1 MADLTNIKINE
12 FIKAEEVRL
21 IDNEGQQLGV
31 VSLEEAISSADNVGM
46 DLVEVA
52 PNSKPP
58 VCKIL
63 DFGKMKYEEK
73 KKEQQS
79 KKKQHVIKIKEIR
92 IRPRIGEHD
101 LENKL
106 NMGRKFLKEGFKLK
120 VTMMFRGR
128 EMSRIDLGEDVLNK
142 VSKFLSDVAV
152 VEKQNPLEGKRIVM
166 IFTGK

>member
-1 MADLTNIKINE
+1 
-12 FIKAEEVRL
+12 
-21 IDNEGQQLGV
+21 
-31 VSLEEAISSADNVGM
+31 M

-166 IFTGK
+166 IITGK

>member
-1 MADLTNIKINE
+1 
-12 FIKAEEVRL
+12 
-21 IDNEGQQLGV
+21 
-31 VSLEEAISSADNVGM
+31 M

-142 VSKFLSDVAV
+142 VSKILSDIAV

>member
-1 MADLTNIKINE
+1 MGI
-12 FIKAEEVRL
+12 
-21 IDNEGQQLGV
+21 
-31 VSLEEAISSADNVGM
+31 VSLEDAISNADDVGL

-52 PNSKPP
+52 PNATPP

-63 DFGKMKYEEK
+63 DFGKMKYEAK

-101 LENKL
+101 LDNKL
-106 NMGRKFLKEGFKLK
+106 NMGKKFLKEGFKLK

-128 EMSRIDLGEDVLNK
+128 EMSRIDLGEDVLK
-142 VSKFLSDVAV
+142 TVSEILSDIAII
-152 VEKQNPLEGKRIVM
+152 EKQSPLEGRRIVM
-166 IFTGK
+166 MFTGK

>member
-1 MADLTNIKINE
+1 
-12 FIKAEEVRL
+12 
-21 IDNEGQQLGV
+21 
-31 VSLEEAISSADNVGM
+31 M

-63 DFGKMKYEEK
+63 DYGKMKYEAK
-73 KKEQQS
+73 KKEHQS
-79 KKKQHVIKIKEIR
+79 KKKQHVVKIKEIR
-92 IRPRIGEHD
+92 IRPRIDKHD
-101 LENKL
+101 LDNKL

-142 VSKFLSDVAV
+142 IVKNLNDIAV
-152 VEKQNPLEGKRIVM
+152 LEKQSPLEGRRMVM
-166 IFTGK
+166 MFTAK

>member
-1 MADLTNIKINE
+1 MNE
-12 FIKAEEVRL
+12 FIEADKVRL

-31 VSLEEAISSADNVGM
+31 VSLEEAISNADNVGL

-52 PNSKPP
+52 PNAKPP

-63 DFGKMKYEEK
+63 DFGKMKYEAK
-73 KKEQQS
+73 KKEHQS
-79 KKKQHVIKIKEIR
+79 KKKQHVIKIKELR

-101 LENKL
+101 LDNKL
-106 NMGRKFLKEGFKLK
+106 NMGKKFLKEGFKLK

-142 VSKFLSDVAV
+142 VSEILGDVAIL
-152 VEKQNPLEGKRIVM
+152 EKQSPLEGRRIVM
-166 IFTGK
+166 MFTGK

>member
-1 MADLTNIKINE
+1 
-12 FIKAEEVRL
+12 
-21 IDNEGQQLGV
+21 
-31 VSLEEAISSADNVGM
+31 M

-58 VCKIL
+58 VSKIL

>member
-1 MADLTNIKINE
+1 L
-12 FIKAEEVRL
+12 
-21 IDNEGQQLGV
+21 
-31 VSLEEAISSADNVGM
+31 

-142 VSKFLSDVAV
+142 VSKFLSDIAV

>member
-1 MADLTNIKINE
+1 MNDDIGAK
-12 FIKAEEVRL
+12 EVRL
-21 IDNEGQQLGV
+21 IDFDGKQLGV
-31 VSLEEAISSADNVGM
+31 VSLEDALSNAANSGL

-52 PNSKPP
+52 PKAKPP

-63 DFGKMKYEEK
+63 DFGKMKYDAK
-73 KKEQQS
+73 KKEHQS

-106 NMGRKFLKEGFKLK
+106 NMGKNFLQEGFKLK

-128 EMSRIDLGEDVLNK
+128 EMSRIDLGEDVLERVMEQLK
-142 VSKFLSDVAV
+142 DVAII
-152 VEKQNPLEGKRIVM
+152 EKQIPLEGKRMVM
-166 IFTGK
+166 MFTGK

>member
-1 MADLTNIKINE
+1 
-12 FIKAEEVRL
+12 
-21 IDNEGQQLGV
+21 
-31 VSLEEAISSADNVGM
+31 M

-142 VSKFLSDVAV
+142 VSIILSDVAI

>member
-1 MADLTNIKINE
+1 
-12 FIKAEEVRL
+12 
-21 IDNEGQQLGV
+21 
-31 VSLEEAISSADNVGM
+31 M

-142 VSKFLSDVAV
+142 VSKILSDVAV

>member
-1 MADLTNIKINE
+1 
-12 FIKAEEVRL
+12 
-21 IDNEGQQLGV
+21 
-31 VSLEEAISSADNVGM
+31 M

>member
-1 MADLTNIKINE
+1 
-12 FIKAEEVRL
+12 
-21 IDNEGQQLGV
+21 
-31 VSLEEAISSADNVGM
+31 M

-63 DFGKMKYEEK
+63 DVGKMKYEEK

-142 VSKFLSDVAV
+142 VSKILSDVAV